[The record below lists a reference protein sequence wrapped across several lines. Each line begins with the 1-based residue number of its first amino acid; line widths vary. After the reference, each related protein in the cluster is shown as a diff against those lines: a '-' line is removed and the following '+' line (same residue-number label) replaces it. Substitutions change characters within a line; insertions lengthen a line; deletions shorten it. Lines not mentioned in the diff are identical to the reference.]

1 MVAEKE
7 KSERLE
13 KKRQEKAFNKVM
25 LNSPIGLFIQKFP
38 FLNLKLE
45 KLLNASSG
53 PLIQDPPAAEEGHSS
68 IILDPVALWNVEV
81 LNPGFFLAVQTSPAG
96 CYAPCRM
103 CLRSQKFKRTE
114 RERSDS
120 SQ

>member
-7 KSERLE
+7 KSERLGGG
-13 KKRQEKAFNKVM
+13 RQEKAFNKVM
-25 LNSPIGLFIQKFP
+25 LNSPIGLFIQKLP
-38 FLNLKLE
+38 FLNLEPK

-53 PLIQDPPAAEEGHSS
+53 LLIQDPPATEEGHSS
-68 IILDPVALWNVEV
+68 VILDPVALWNVEV

-96 CYAPCRM
+96 CYAPC
-103 CLRSQKFKRTE
+103 LRSQKFKRTK